1 MLDGDAIWMK
11 LQAVRDRRPLVHC
24 ITNFVSMEVTANA
37 LLALGASPAMVHAAE
52 EVEDFQAVADALV
65 VNIGTLSPDW
75 VTAMELAS
83 ARAEA
88 LNKPWVLDPVAVG
101 ATPYR
106 TRVAAELA
114 RRGPSVVRANASEIL
129 ALAGAA
135 SGPTRGVDSSH
146 ASEDALQ
153 AAQELARVLGRVVAV
168 TGAVDHVTDGTR
180 HARIA
185 NGDPLMPRVTA
196 LGCAL
201 SAVVG
206 AFLAVDDNP
215 LEATVAALSVFGLA
229 GERAA
234 RRAGGPGTLRV
245 VLIDELAG
253 LDRAAVV
260 EGAKLG

>member
-1 MLDGDAIWMK
+1 MSHGDAIWRQ
-11 LQAVRDRRPLVHC
+11 LQAVRERRPLVHC

-52 EVEDFQAVADALV
+52 EVEDFQRVADALV
-65 VNIGTLSPDW
+65 VNIGTLSPSW
-75 VTAMELAS
+75 VHAMELAA
-83 ARAEA
+83 ARAEM

-106 TRVAAELA
+106 TRVAADLA
-114 RRGPSVVRANASEIL
+114 RRGPSAIRANASEVL

-135 SGPTRGVDSSH
+135 GGPTRGVDASH
-146 ASEDALQ
+146 ASDDALQ
-153 AAQELARVLGRVVAV
+153 SARELARVLGGVVAV

-180 HARIA
+180 HSRIA

-201 SAVVG
+201 SAIVG
-206 AFLAVDDNP
+206 AFLAVGDDP
-215 LEATVAALSVFGLA
+215 LDATVAALAVFGLA

-234 RRAGGPGTLRV
+234 ARAGGPGTLRV
-245 VLIDELAG
+245 LVIDELAG

-260 EGAKLG
+260 EGARLS